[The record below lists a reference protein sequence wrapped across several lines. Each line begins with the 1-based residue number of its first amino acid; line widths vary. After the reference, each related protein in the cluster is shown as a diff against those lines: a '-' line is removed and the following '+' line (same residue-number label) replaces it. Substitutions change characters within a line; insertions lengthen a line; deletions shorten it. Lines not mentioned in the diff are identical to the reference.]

1 MDKAWG
7 TCEMLITPP
16 RVDKIENWAIKEY
29 LEHTK
34 IPCCGKINGRYVIS
48 LIARNYG
55 FKVLETFF
63 LFLSKEVLFSS
74 DSEVYPAFDTLRD
87 FAEACRRKHTQGV
100 LMSSICEFCQAPTER
115 SANVFS
121 FTKKPKHPSDQLH
134 LSALFCTLHRPSVS
148 KMSESPP
155 SPVRSHY
162 RKERRIKPE
171 FDLELFRLDRHARGW
186 HSDMRPSE
194 MCRSE
199 GCEEIKEEL
208 VNEYISRLVA
218 YKMNA
223 MQDDKER
230 INFQEIGIRLVAR
243 DLLYRKITDIKK
255 IIMMLLAS
263 GLNQTAIA
271 KQLKLGK
278 QAISKALSSVPV
290 EYRFDLIPPARLT
303 HSVINLELLI
313 DRSSYRWP
321 RK

>member
-7 TCEMLITPP
+7 TCEMLINPT
-16 RVDKIENWAIKEY
+16 RVDNIENWDFEEY
-29 LEHTK
+29 LKNTK
-34 IPCCGKINGRYVIS
+34 IPCSGKINNKYVIS
-48 LIARNYG
+48 VIARSYG

-63 LFLSKEVLFSS
+63 LYLSKEVLFSS
-74 DSEVYPAFDTLRD
+74 NSEVYPAFDTLRD
-87 FAEACRRKHTQGV
+87 FAVACHRKHTQRA
-100 LMSSICEFCQAPTER
+100 LMPSICEFCEAPTEL
-115 SANVFS
+115 SAGVPS
-121 FTKKPKHPSDQLH
+121 FAKKPKNPSGQLH
-134 LSALFCTLHRPSVS
+134 LSALFCTFHRPSVS
-148 KMSESPP
+148 KISESPS

-162 RKERRIKPE
+162 RKERRNKPE
-171 FDLELFRLDRHARGW
+171 FDIELYRLDRHARGW
-186 HSDMRPSE
+186 SSDMRPSE
-194 MCRSE
+194 MCRSK

-223 MQDDKER
+223 MQDYKER

-271 KQLKLGK
+271 KKLKLGK
-278 QAISKALSSVPV
+278 QAVSKALLSVPA
-290 EYRFDLIPPARLT
+290 EYRFDLIPYVRLS
-303 HSVINLELLI
+303 HSVIDLEQLI

-321 RK
+321 RR